1 MALLA
6 WRPDLADVAD
16 LMTYLE
22 LQNRALE
29 ALNLSTATTT
39 DPRTRIKKAINDWQR
54 RILTKPQFTRLL
66 RDRQL
71 TLTTTAAVHTYSLA
85 SSVKRINGIT
95 DTTNEIPLKRRDLT
109 WLREQDPGLEID
121 GIPVAYVFLGS
132 SSSSLLQ
139 VQLWPTPQAAY
150 SYLVDYTAQLADM
163 TADAEEPLLPED
175 FHHVLALGA
184 QADEWRRMDDDR
196 YVTLRQDIDIELR
209 NMNAFLWD
217 LADSTNEG
225 RVGPRSRLGAW
236 YPSDGSWR

>member
-1 MALLA
+1 
-6 WRPDLADVAD
+6 
-16 LMTYLE
+16 MTYLE

-29 ALNLSTATTT
+29 ALNLSTAAST

-54 RILTKPQFTRLL
+54 RILTKPQFARLL

-71 TLTTTAAVHTYSLA
+71 TLTSTAAISTYTLA

-95 DTTNEIPLKRRDLT
+95 DTTNEIPVVRRDLG
-109 WLREQDPGLEID
+109 WLRRQDPGLEID

-139 VQLWPTPQAAY
+139 IQFWPTPQDAY
-150 SYLVDYTAQLADM
+150 AYLVDYTAQIADM
-163 TADAEEPLLPED
+163 TADTEEPLLPED

-196 YVTLRQDIDIELR
+196 YVTLRQDINLELQ

-217 LADSTNEG
+217 LADSTDE
-225 RVGPRSRLGAW
+225 RRIGPRSRLGAW
-236 YPSDGSWR
+236 FPADGSWR